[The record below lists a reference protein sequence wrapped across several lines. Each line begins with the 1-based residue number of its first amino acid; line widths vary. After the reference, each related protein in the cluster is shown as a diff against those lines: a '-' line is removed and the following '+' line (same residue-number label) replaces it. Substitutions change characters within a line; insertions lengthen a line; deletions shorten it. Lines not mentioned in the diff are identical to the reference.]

1 MTTAR
6 PPTTTNRTPDSS
18 RYARSSSNIEA
29 EDISRP
35 APGGQAGLPVLHR
48 CELGAGSG
56 VGDEGGERSVQQPRD
71 RDVVDLPSRGAGCFV
86 GADAEADQYGLV
98 GVGSAEVAGDGGEV
112 RPAGHAVDECRPACA
127 DRSAGSS
134 IRDA

>member
-29 EDISRP
+29 EDNSRP

-71 RDVVDLPSRGAGCFV
+71 RDVVDLHPGAPV
-86 GADAEADQYGLV
+86 AS
-98 GVGSAEVAGDGGEV
+98 SAPTRKRINTVWLA
-112 RPAGHAVDECRPACA
+112 
-127 DRSAGSS
+127 
-134 IRDA
+134 